1 MMWMSRGDKIMSRLF
16 LIRHGPTHQ
25 TVFTG
30 WRDVPADLS
39 DTAAV
44 ARMRDH
50 LPDSVPIISSDL
62 KRCVATADAIA
73 GGRVRLPHDR
83 DLREFDFGAW
93 DGLGFEA
100 VGERDPIL
108 SRAFWDDPGDV
119 TAPGGE
125 SWNDVAKRVSA
136 AITRHMA
143 AHGDLIVVAHFGA
156 ILCQIGHL
164 TGQTPKQIIAQ
175 KIDPLSVSELQ
186 MRGNDWHLASVN
198 HTP

>member
-1 MMWMSRGDKIMSRLF
+1 MTLPRRLF

-50 LPDSVPIISSDL
+50 LPPDAPIVSSDL
-62 KRCVATADAIA
+62 QRCVATADAIA

-93 DGLGFEA
+93 DGLGFEE
-100 VGERDPIL
+100 VGKRDPIS
-108 SRAFWDDPGDV
+108 SRAFWDDPGDIKP
-119 TAPGGE
+119 PGGE
-125 SWNDVAKRVSA
+125 SWNDVATRVNGA
-136 AITRHMA
+136 VTRHMA
-143 AHGDLIVVAHFGA
+143 ARPGDLVVVAHFGA
-156 ILCQIGHL
+156 ILCQIGLL

-175 KIDPLSVSELQ
+175 KIDPLSVSELHLQ
-186 MRGNDWHLASVN
+186 GGRWSLASVN
-198 HTP
+198 HCP

>member
-1 MMWMSRGDKIMSRLF
+1 MVNRLF

-44 ARMRDH
+44 ARMHDH
-50 LPDSVPIISSDL
+50 LPQDTPIVSSDL
-62 KRCVATADAIA
+62 IRCVATADAIA
-73 GGRVRLPHDR
+73 GTRPRLPHDPK
-83 DLREFDFGAW
+83 LREFDFGAW

-108 SRAFWDDPGDV
+108 SRAFWDDPGDI
-119 TAPGGE
+119 TPPGGE
-125 SWNDVAKRVSA
+125 SWNDVAARVSA
-136 AITRHMA
+136 AIAQHTA
-143 AHGDLIVVAHFGA
+143 DHGDLIVVAHFGA
-156 ILCQIGHL
+156 ILCQIGTL
-164 TGQTPKQIIAQ
+164 IQQTPKQMIAQ
-175 KIDPLSVSELQ
+175 KIDPLSVSELAFD
-186 MRGNDWHLASVN
+186 GKDWALVSVN

>member
-1 MMWMSRGDKIMSRLF
+1 MVTPRRLF

-50 LPDSVPIISSDL
+50 LPPDVPIVSSDL
-62 KRCVATADAIA
+62 QRCVATADAIA
-73 GGRVRLPHDR
+73 GGRLRLPHDR

-93 DGLGFEA
+93 DGLGFEE
-100 VGERDPIL
+100 VGRRDPIL
-108 SRAFWDDPGDV
+108 SRAFWDDPGDI
-119 TAPGGE
+119 TPPGGE
-125 SWNDVAKRVSA
+125 SWNDVATRVSGA
-136 AITRHMA
+136 VTRHMA
-143 AHGDLIVVAHFGA
+143 THSGDLVVVAHFGA
-156 ILCQIGHL
+156 ILCQIGLL

-175 KIDPLSVSELQ
+175 KIDPLSVSELHLQ
-186 MRGNDWHLASVN
+186 GQHWTLASVN
-198 HTP
+198 HRP

>member
-1 MMWMSRGDKIMSRLF
+1 MSARRLF

-50 LPDSVPIISSDL
+50 LPPDAPIISSDL
-62 KRCVATADAIA
+62 MRCVATADAVA
-73 GGRVRLPHDR
+73 GGRVRLPHDA

-119 TAPGGE
+119 TPPEGE
-125 SWNDVAKRVSA
+125 SWHDVAARVGA
-136 AITRHMA
+136 AIERHLA
-143 AHGDLIVVAHFGA
+143 AQTGDLIIVAHFGA
-156 ILCQIGHL
+156 ILCQIGAL
-164 TGQTPKQIIAQ
+164 TGRTPKQMIAQ
-175 KIDPLSVSELQ
+175 KIDPLSVSEL
-186 MRGNDWHLASVN
+186 RFDGSAWTLTSVN
-198 HTP
+198 HAP

>member
-1 MMWMSRGDKIMSRLF
+1 MSARRLF

-50 LPDSVPIISSDL
+50 LPPDAPIISSDL
-62 KRCVATADAIA
+62 MRCVATADAVA
-73 GGRVRLPHDR
+73 GGRVRLPHDA

-119 TAPGGE
+119 TPPEGE
-125 SWNDVAKRVSA
+125 SWNDVAARVGA
-136 AITRHMA
+136 AIERHLA
-143 AHGDLIVVAHFGA
+143 AQTGDLIIVAHFGA
-156 ILCQIGHL
+156 ILCQIGAL
-164 TGQTPKQIIAQ
+164 TGRTPKQMIAQ
-175 KIDPLSVSELQ
+175 KIDPLSVSEL
-186 MRGNDWHLASVN
+186 RFDGSAWTLTSVN
-198 HTP
+198 HAP

>member
-1 MMWMSRGDKIMSRLF
+1 MVRRLF

-44 ARMRDH
+44 ARVRDH
-50 LPDSVPIISSDL
+50 LPADAPIVSSDL

-73 GGRVRLPHDR
+73 GGRVRLPHDA
-83 DLREFDFGAW
+83 DLREFDFGVW
-93 DGLGFEA
+93 DGMGFDA

-119 TAPGGE
+119 TPPGGE
-125 SWNDVAKRVSA
+125 SWNDVAARFTAS
-136 AITRHMA
+136 IDRHMTI
-143 AHGDLIVVAHFGA
+143 HQGDLIVVAHLGA
-156 ILCQIGHL
+156 ILCQIAAT
-164 TGQTPKQIIAQ
+164 TGQTPKTMIAQ
-175 KIDPLSVSELQ
+175 KIDPLSVSEL
-186 MRGNDWHLASVN
+186 HLSASGWSLQTVN
-198 HTP
+198 HAP

>member
-1 MMWMSRGDKIMSRLF
+1 MVRRLF

-39 DTAAV
+39 DMAAV
-44 ARMRDH
+44 TRMQAH
-50 LPDSVPIISSDL
+50 LPPDVPIISSDL
-62 KRCVATADAIA
+62 IRCVATADAIA
-73 GGRVRLPHDR
+73 GGRTRLPHDR

-93 DGLGFEA
+93 DGLGFEE
-100 VGERDPIL
+100 VGTRDPVL

-119 TAPGGE
+119 TPPGGE
-125 SWNDVAKRVSA
+125 SWNDVATRVTAS
-136 AITRHMA
+136 ISRHSA

-164 TGQTPKQIIAQ
+164 IGQAPKEIIAQ
-175 KIDPLSVSELQ
+175 KIDPLSVSELHFDG
-186 MRGNDWHLASVN
+186 RAWTVASVN
-198 HTP
+198 HRP

>member
-1 MMWMSRGDKIMSRLF
+1 MVRRLF

-30 WRDVPADLS
+30 WRDVQADLS

-50 LPDSVPIISSDL
+50 LPAYAPIISSDL
-62 KRCVATADAIA
+62 IRCVATADAIA
-73 GGRVRLPHDR
+73 GGRVRLPHDAN
-83 DLREFDFGAW
+83 LREFDFGVW
-93 DGLGFEA
+93 DGLGFEE
-100 VGERDPIL
+100 VGARDPIL

-119 TAPGGE
+119 TPPGGE
-125 SWNDVAKRVSA
+125 SWHDVAARVSA
-136 AITRHMA
+136 SIDAHMA

-164 TGQTPKQIIAQ
+164 IGQPPKQMIAQ
-175 KIDPLSVSELQ
+175 KIDPLSVSELHFDG
-186 MRGNDWHLASVN
+186 MAWSLASVN
-198 HTP
+198 HSP

>member
-1 MMWMSRGDKIMSRLF
+1 MVRRLF

-44 ARMRDH
+44 ARMHDH
-50 LPDSVPIISSDL
+50 LPDTAPVISSDL
-62 KRCVATADAIA
+62 IRCVTTADAIA
-73 GGRVRLPHDR
+73 GGRKRLPHDP
-83 DLREFDFGAW
+83 DLREFDFGEW

-119 TAPGGE
+119 TPPGGE
-125 SWNDVAKRVSA
+125 SWNDVAARVGA
-136 AITRHMA
+136 AINRHME
-143 AHGDLIVVAHFGA
+143 AHSSDLIVVAHFGA
-156 ILCQIGHL
+156 ILCQIGRL
-164 TGQTPKQIIAQ
+164 TGQVPKQMIAQ
-175 KIDPLSVSELQ
+175 QIDPLSVSELHYD
-186 MRGNDWHLASVN
+186 GTCWTLTSVN
-198 HTP
+198 HSP

>member
-1 MMWMSRGDKIMSRLF
+1 MSRLF

-50 LPDSVPIISSDL
+50 LPLGVPIISSDL
-62 KRCVATADAIA
+62 IRCVATADAIA
-73 GGRVRLPHDR
+73 GGRLRLPHDR

-93 DGLGFEA
+93 DGLGFEE
-100 VGERDPIL
+100 VGNRDPVL

-119 TAPGGE
+119 TPPGGE
-125 SWNDVAKRVSA
+125 SWNDVATRVSA

-156 ILCQIGHL
+156 ILCQIGML

-175 KIDPLSVSELQ
+175 KIDPLSVSE
-186 MRGNDWHLASVN
+186 MRFNGTAWTLASVN
-198 HTP
+198 HCP

>member
-1 MMWMSRGDKIMSRLF
+1 MSRLF

-50 LPDSVPIISSDL
+50 LPKDVPIISSDL
-62 KRCVATADAIA
+62 IRCVATADAIA

-93 DGLGFEA
+93 DGLGFEE
-100 VGERDPIL
+100 VGTRDPVL

-119 TAPGGE
+119 TPPQGE
-125 SWNDVAKRVSA
+125 SWNDVAARVTA
-136 AITRHMA
+136 AIARHRA
-143 AHGDLIVVAHFGA
+143 THKDLIVVAHFGA
-156 ILCQIGHL
+156 ILCQIGAL

-175 KIDPLSVSELQ
+175 KIDPLSVSELHFD
-186 MRGNDWHLASVN
+186 GSEWGLVSVN
-198 HTP
+198 HRP

>member
-1 MMWMSRGDKIMSRLF
+1 MNRGDFFLSRLF

-25 TVFTG
+25 TAFTG

-50 LPDSVPIISSDL
+50 LPVGAPIISSDL
-62 KRCVATADAIA
+62 IRCVATADAIA
-73 GGRVRLPHDR
+73 GGRVRLPHDA

-93 DGLGFEA
+93 DGLGFKA
-100 VGERDPIL
+100 VGARDPVL

-119 TAPGGE
+119 TPPGGE
-125 SWNDVAKRVSA
+125 SWNTVATRVSA
-136 AITRHMA
+136 AI
-143 AHGDLIVVAHFGA
+143 AHHQKTHQTDLIVVAHFGA
-156 ILCQIGHL
+156 ILCHIGAV
-164 TGQTPKQIIAQ
+164 TGKTPIEMIAQ
-175 KIDPLSVSELQ
+175 KIDPLSVSELHL
-186 MRGNDWHLASVN
+186 NDGAWTLAGVN

>member
-1 MMWMSRGDKIMSRLF
+1 MVRRLF

-30 WRDVPADLS
+30 HRDVPADLS

-50 LPDSVPIISSDL
+50 LPPDAPIVSSDL
-62 KRCVATADAIA
+62 IRCIATADAIA
-73 GGRVRLPHDR
+73 GARARLPHDA

-119 TAPGGE
+119 TPPGGE
-125 SWNDVAKRVSA
+125 NWNTVAARVSA
-136 AITRHMA
+136 SIARHIT
-143 AHGDLIVVAHFGA
+143 AHEGDLVVVAHFGA
-156 ILCQIGHL
+156 ILCHIGAV
-164 TGQTPKQIIAQ
+164 TGKTPKEMIAQ

-186 MRGNDWHLASVN
+186 LVGDAWTLARVN

>member
-1 MMWMSRGDKIMSRLF
+1 MRRLF

-50 LPDSVPIISSDL
+50 LPLGAPIVSSDL
-62 KRCVATADAIA
+62 IRCVATADAIA
-73 GGRVRLPHDR
+73 GDRPRLPHDA
-83 DLREFDFGAW
+83 DLREFDFGVW
-93 DGLGFEA
+93 DGMGFEA

-119 TAPGGE
+119 TPPGGE
-125 SWNDVAKRVSA
+125 SWNDVARRVGA
-136 AITRHMA
+136 AIARHMA
-143 AHGDLIVVAHFGA
+143 AQQGDLIVVAHFGT
-156 ILCQIGHL
+156 ILCQIGAL
-164 TGQTPKQIIAQ
+164 IGQDPKAMIAQ
-175 KIDPLSVSELQ
+175 KIDPLSVSELHFD
-186 MRGNDWHLASVN
+186 GAEWALASVN
-198 HTP
+198 HNP

>member
-1 MMWMSRGDKIMSRLF
+1 MVRRLF

-50 LPDSVPIISSDL
+50 LPLAAPVISSDL
-62 KRCVATADAIA
+62 IRCVATADAIA
-73 GGRVRLPHDR
+73 GERVRLPHDR
-83 DLREFDFGAW
+83 DLREFDFGVW
-93 DGLGFEA
+93 DGMGFEA

-119 TAPGGE
+119 TPPGGE
-125 SWNDVAKRVSA
+125 SWNDVAGRVGP
-136 AITRHMA
+136 AIARHMEV
-143 AHGDLIVVAHFGA
+143 HSDLIVVAHFGA
-156 ILCQIGHL
+156 ILCQIGLL
-164 TGQTPKQIIAQ
+164 TGQDPKKMIAQ
-175 KIDPLSVSELQ
+175 RIDPLSVSELHFD
-186 MRGNDWHLASVN
+186 GAAWALASVN
-198 HTP
+198 HSP